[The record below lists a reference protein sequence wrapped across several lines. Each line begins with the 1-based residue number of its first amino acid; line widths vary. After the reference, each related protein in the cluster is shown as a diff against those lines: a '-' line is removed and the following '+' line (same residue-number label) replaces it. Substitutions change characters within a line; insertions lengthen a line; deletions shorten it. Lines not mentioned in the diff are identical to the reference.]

1 MSGDDMAAFRRIYLV
16 SCVSQKLSHP
26 APAQNLYTSAW
37 FQKARSFVLKSGSP
51 WYILSA
57 EHGLVHPEQVLAP
70 YEKNPDHFQGCRT
83 SRVGQSSSGADGTG
97 FARNRRNNRF
107 CRRPLPRTPRTMVAA
122 PFRQGFRTH
131 AGPSDREAVTVAI
144 EQ

>member
-1 MSGDDMAAFRRIYLV
+1 MAAFRRIYLV

-70 YEKNPDHFQGCRT
+70 YEKTLTTFRAAERREWANQV
-83 SRVGQSSSGADGTG
+83 RVQMEQALPETDEIIVFAGDRYREHLEPWLRRR
-97 FARNRRNNRF
+97 FARVSVPMRGLQIGKQLQWLSNNE
-107 CRRPLPRTPRTMVAA
+107 PT
-122 PFRQGFRTH
+122 
-131 AGPSDREAVTVAI
+131 
-144 EQ
+144 